1 MPRGKPTKMKECAIC
16 RELFLPEKPSSRICS
31 KNHYADCPICGK
43 QMLWNTTRKVEP
55 CSRGCRKE
63 ATRRM
68 YVEKYGVDHPMKCK
82 QVQENHKKAMLDKYG
97 VEHPLQSDT
106 IKDKIKES
114 NRQKFGTDWALSNQE
129 VRSKIEQTNLDRYG
143 STSPLGNKDIQEKS
157 KQTCLDKYGV
167 EYANQS
173 EEVKDKI
180 KESLLDRFGVDN
192 AMKCPEVANKVSEY
206 RKAHKEEILAN
217 IRQSFVEKY
226 GVDNPMKVPELVD
239 KIAQTMITRYGVKSA
254 IQVPEFREKYIQ
266 TMLERYG
273 VANPMQSP
281 EIREKSIQRLNGGRI
296 SKINRKFGELLDENG
311 IQYEYEKYI
320 STNGMTRWYDI
331 HILNTDILIEIDPT
345 YTHNLIGNHWSDGIE
360 CGYHLEKTLLAIQNG
375 YRVIHVF
382 DWDDWDKIVDM
393 LRDKENVYARKCK
406 LFKISTS
413 TANEFLDKY
422 HLQGKCRGQL
432 LCLGLYYNNEL
443 VQVMTFGKSRYD
455 KKHDVELLRLCSHP
469 KYRIVGGASKMFKF
483 ATEYYGLS
491 NVISYCD
498 VSKFTGEVYDAIGMK
513 KVRTTPPQE
522 VWSDGMSKIT
532 ANLLRQQGFDRLFGT
547 DFGKGTNNEL
557 LMIEHGWLPIEDCG
571 QYVYEYIG

>member
-16 RELFLPEKPSSRICS
+16 RELFLPENPSSRICG
-31 KNHYADCPICGK
+31 KDHYADCPICGK

-55 CSRGCRKE
+55 CSRECRKE
-63 ATRRM
+63 ATRQM
-68 YVEKYGVDHPMKCK
+68 YIKKYGVDHPMKCK

-97 VEHPLQSDT
+97 VEHALQSDT

-114 NRQKFGTDWALSNQE
+114 NRQKFGADWALSNQV

-143 STSPLGNKDIQEKS
+143 STSPLGNREIQEKS

-173 EEVKDKI
+173 EEVKDRI

-206 RKAHKEEILAN
+206 RKAHREEILAN

-254 IQVPEFREKYIQ
+254 IQVPEFREKYIE
-266 TMLERYG
+266 TMLHRYG
-273 VANPMQSP
+273 VEWGFQTDIAIERSRN
-281 EIREKSIQRLNGGRI
+281 RI
-296 SKINRKFGELLDENG
+296 SKPNREFAKRLNDVGLETEFELRLS
-311 IQYEYEKYI
+311 KY
-320 STNGMTRWYDI
+320 SYDI
-331 HILNTDILIEIDPT
+331 YILNTNILIEIDPT
-345 YTHNLIGNHWSDGIE
+345 YTHNLIGNHWGDGIE
-360 CGYHLEKTLLAIQNG
+360 CGYHLEKTLWAIQNG

-382 DWDDWDKIVDM
+382 DWDDWDKIVNM
-393 LRDKENVYARKCK
+393 LRDKKRVYARKCK
-406 LFKISTS
+406 LYKISTS
-413 TANEFLDKY
+413 IANEFLDKY

-432 LCLGLYYNNEL
+432 LCLGLYHDNEL

-469 KYRIVGGASKMFKF
+469 EYRVVGGASKMFKF
-483 ATEYYGLS
+483 ATDYYGLS
-491 NVISYCD
+491 NIISYCD
-498 VSKFTGEVYDAIGMK
+498 VSKFTGEVYEAIGMK

-522 VWSDGMSKIT
+522 VWSDGMGKIT

-547 DFGKGTNNEL
+547 NFGKGTNNEI
-557 LMIEHGWLPIEDCG
+557 LMIEQGWLPIEDCG